1 MTSEQLSVTTTIP
14 VTPAEVFAVLADP
27 TSHAA
32 INGSVGGTSS
42 VRTGWVNGAIDTE
55 PITEAGQVFRMGM
68 FHPDHPDGDYVT
80 ANQVREFEPPRAISW
95 ATGTEDDDGRLSFGG
110 WFWRYD
116 LSRDRRPGDG
126 GPTDLRLVRGG
137 PGVTRGHR
145 LPAVRRRPPPG
156 QPGPARGLRHV
167 SRTAARRASPGLI
180 DGVSAAP

>member
-1 MTSEQLSVTTTIP
+1 MTSEHLSATTTIP
-14 VTPAEVFAVLADP
+14 VTPDEVFAVLADP
-27 TSHAA
+27 TCHAE
-32 INGSVGGTSS
+32 INGSAGGTSS

-116 LSRDRRPGDG
+116 LTAAGDRATEVRLTYDWSEADQESREVIGFPPFGVDHLQDSLGRLAAFVTSRGPRPGA
-126 GPTDLRLVRGG
+126 
-137 PGVTRGHR
+137 
-145 LPAVRRRPPPG
+145 PA
-156 QPGPARGLRHV
+156 PA
-167 SRTAARRASPGLI
+167 
-180 DGVSAAP
+180 

>member
-14 VTPAEVFAVLADP
+14 VTPGEVFAVLADP

-55 PITEAGQVFRMGM
+55 PITKAGQVFRMGM

-80 ANQVREFEPPRAISW
+80 ANQVREFEPPRVISW

-116 LSRDRRPGDG
+116 LTPA
-126 GPTDLRLVRGG
+126 GPSSTT
-137 PGVTRGHR
+137 VT
-145 LPAVRRRPPPG
+145 L
-156 QPGPARGLRHV
+156 
-167 SRTAARRASPGLI
+167 TY
-180 DGVSAAP
+180 DWSAASVSVRELIGFPPFPPEHLGNSLAHLAELVTV